1 MHLIAP
7 DILAE
12 ARGASGALAG
22 TACALG
28 FALWLFGWRWHRFW
42 VVAGVTLGAGLI
54 GLNAGRASGGQVM
67 AVGVLL
73 AVAAGMMALELA
85 KVVAFVAGGVGA
97 WLAVQWVLPQAQELW
112 AVFLSGGLVGLLLY
126 RLWTM
131 LLTSLFGA
139 LLTNHAGLLLLGP
152 AVKIIGALG
161 APFRA
166 LSTVVTGARGSLDMF
181 RLGMMGVTQKGAGF
195 ANAAGGWVAAVGG
208 IGPAT
213 ALAGV
218 AVVGFGAILYGWQ
231 QNAQNAAKRAAE
243 LKAGI
248 ASIRG
253 EAESTGKS
261 VDEVFRSTT
270 LVEFFAKGEKG
281 FDRLG
286 INIKEFSKEIAA
298 SDDEWNKYVNS
309 IIAAN
314 DLNPFESAALRS
326 QLGELRKQLI
336 GARSE
341 SKAASEAQGELGVST
356 DDTADAM
363 GGLATETKSAT
374 DALKDHVDAAKQAF
388 DLRQSAADVRQLAFN
403 MLAQGIGA
411 EQLTQFI
418 SALNDALTRRIIA
431 LNLERHDFSGIAWC
445 WLAFGSEGRD
455 EQTFSTDQD
464 NGIVFACDDFHD
476 REELKLRFLAFAREV
491 NADLDR
497 CGFPLC
503 KGNIM
508 ASNPQWCLS
517 LDEWKEQFSK
527 WIRVPQPEALL
538 NATIFFDFRAL
549 YGQADLAESLRRHL
563 LDLTASNA
571 LFLRAMAHNALDVGP
586 PLGTFR
592 DFVTD
597 LDPDHPGRID
607 LKKYGARLFV
617 DAARIYAL
625 ATGVHNTNTV
635 QRLRLAA
642 ARQNAKAEEVGAMVE
657 ALHFIQLLRLRHQYL
672 EGEPGRQGDNHI
684 DPEQLNE
691 LDRRILKESF
701 RQARK
706 LQNRLK
712 LDYQVN

>member
-1 MHLIAP
+1 MESEIIDQTASQLRLDGTRRYAAAAAAFLRKHAPFDRMSAEALEWAASRVQIAFFAAGVRILGPEDGVVAHFHVVESGKVQARQAGEVAVTEYSVLNLGPGESFPIGAVTARRPSTNLYTALEDTFCYRLAADDFLELMTASPEFNLFCTQYIASLLNQSRQQLQLQFSQRASEQQTLNSPLASVGSRKPVTVAP
-7 DILAE
+7 DTPVRAALETMSRASVGSLVVVDGDGRPVGIFTRTDLLDRVVLANLAQDKPLSAAMSPNPFQLEEHATAYDAMLAMATHGIRHILVVDAE
-12 ARGASGALAG
+12 GKLTGVVSERDL
-22 TACALG
+22 
-28 FALWLFGWRWHRFW
+28 FALQR
-42 VVAGVTLGAGLI
+42 
-54 GLNAGRASGGQVM
+54 
-67 AVGVLL
+67 
-73 AVAAGMMALELA
+73 
-85 KVVAFVAGGVGA
+85 
-97 WLAVQWVLPQAQELW
+97 
-112 AVFLSGGLVGLLLY
+112 VGL
-126 RLWTM
+126 RQIRQ
-131 LLTSLFGA
+131 A
-139 LLTNHAGLLLLGP
+139 
-152 AVKIIGALG
+152 IE
-161 APFRA
+161 
-166 LSTVVTGARGSLDMF
+166 
-181 RLGMMGVTQKGAGF
+181 F
-195 ANAAGGWVAAVGG
+195 ADG
-208 IGPAT
+208 
-213 ALAGV
+213 
-218 AVVGFGAILYGWQ
+218 
-231 QNAQNAAKRAAE
+231 
-243 LKAGI
+243 
-248 ASIRG
+248 
-253 EAESTGKS
+253 
-261 VDEVFRSTT
+261 
-270 LVEFFAKGEKG
+270 
-281 FDRLG
+281 
-286 INIKEFSKEIAA
+286 
-298 SDDEWNKYVNS
+298 
-309 IIAAN
+309 
-314 DLNPFESAALRS
+314 
-326 QLGELRKQLI
+326 
-336 GARSE
+336 
-341 SKAASEAQGELGVST
+341 
-356 DDTADAM
+356 
-363 GGLATETKSAT
+363 
-374 DALKDHVDAAKQAF
+374 VDA
-388 DLRQSAADVRQLAFN
+388 LRQSAADVRQLAFN